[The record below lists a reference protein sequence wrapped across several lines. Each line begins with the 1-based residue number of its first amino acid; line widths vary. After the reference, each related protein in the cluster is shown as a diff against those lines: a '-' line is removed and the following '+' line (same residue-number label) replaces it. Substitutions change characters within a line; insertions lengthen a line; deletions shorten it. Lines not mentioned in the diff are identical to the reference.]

1 MTHQQKTELFGWM
14 APFIKVS
21 AAVRKNIPP
30 VIMPFYHTVSDETL
44 PHLAELYHVKN
55 SRAFRQDLDYL
66 LRHFV
71 PLSMDD
77 FISDRYDKS
86 KAHMLL
92 SFDDGLKESHSLIA
106 PILKEKGIPAAFFIN
121 PAFIDDKAW
130 FYRYE
135 ASWLI
140 HDLKNQDPSDDAS
153 CTIIKMKEK
162 EMLRYQEQLRAV
174 DYSSRD
180 MIDRIMERL
189 QVSRQAMKL
198 QTRVYMTESEV
209 QSLQKDGFH
218 IGAHSQ
224 HHPLFSEISAEDRFH
239 EARESA
245 DAVSDIASQKINTF
259 AYPFTDDG
267 MSREQLKAVIEA
279 GGFAATFGTGGLG
292 KTPDIPH
299 YQRIPMEHGRR
310 FSAKKIVS
318 GEIIADKIKSLFKR

>member
-1 MTHQQKTELFGWM
+1 MTHQQKTELYGWM
-14 APFIKVS
+14 APFTKVS
-21 AAVRKNIPP
+21 AAVRKKIPP

-44 PHLAELYHVKN
+44 PHLVELYHVKS

-66 LRHFV
+66 LRHFL
-71 PLSMDD
+71 PLSMED
-77 FISDRYDKS
+77 FISNRYDRN

-92 SFDDGLKESHSLIA
+92 SFDDGLKECHSIVA

-162 EMLRYQEQLRAV
+162 EMLGYQEQLRAV
-174 DYSSRD
+174 NYFSLDV
-180 MIDRIMERL
+180 IDRIMERL
-189 QVSRQAMKL
+189 QVNRQSMKL

-209 QSLQKDGFH
+209 RSLQKDGFH

-224 HHPLFSEISAEDRFH
+224 HHPLFSEISADERLR
-239 EARESA
+239 EASESA
-245 DAVSDIASQKINTF
+245 DAVSDIVSQNIKTF

-267 MSREQLKAVIEA
+267 MSREQLNAVIEA
-279 GGFAATFGTGGLG
+279 GGFAATFGTSGFG

-318 GEIIADKIKSLFKR
+318 GEIIADKIKSIVKR